1 MQGKLENLIY
11 NNTFFCALLFIPF
24 VEPLYFTQFVL
35 IDTIFLYWKLASI
48 AIIIFVWG
56 LCGKIDKVLG
66 SLAAFLLLDCIVTT
80 INEGNTS
87 QMYINAVTLF
97 AMAIMFMTV
106 AKKGS
111 YKFVK
116 VVSTVFEIL
125 IIANFLTI
133 VIYPDGLYNFSSVNH
148 HYLLGSRNVMMRTI
162 FPGICFSII
171 RSKIETNKLSI
182 RTIIVM
188 IVAGVSLVLVWSATA
203 LVAYFLFCF
212 FIVLFQKKGTPK
224 WFTVK
229 TCYLLVIVIF
239 IAIVVLQLQNLFSFI
254 IVDILHKD
262 TTFTGRTILWVA
274 GMYNIARSPFV
285 GYGLESLETIAAKLY
300 KYTQYDSCH
309 NFILDI
315 LYQNG
320 IIGFALLLV
329 LFISTEKKVD
339 QCLSEKYKTIFTLF
353 IFAYA
358 IMINFEPFING
369 DMRLLISMLVYIN
382 YFNEGA
388 MEGKTSDLRRI
399 KVRLGSIRLN

>member
-80 INEGNTS
+80 INEGNAS

>member
-300 KYTQYDSCH
+300 KYSQYDSCH

>member
-212 FIVLFQKKGTPK
+212 FIVLFQKKRTPK

>member
-274 GMYNIARSPFV
+274 GMYTIARSPFV

-399 KVRLGSIRLN
+399 KVRVGSIRLN

>member
-399 KVRLGSIRLN
+399 KVRVGSIRLN

>member
-24 VEPLYFTQFVL
+24 VEPVYFTQFVL